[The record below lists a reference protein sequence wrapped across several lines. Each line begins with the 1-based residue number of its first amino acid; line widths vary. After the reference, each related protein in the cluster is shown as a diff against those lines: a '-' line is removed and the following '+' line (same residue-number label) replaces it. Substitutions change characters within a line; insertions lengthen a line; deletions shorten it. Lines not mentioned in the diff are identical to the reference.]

1 MDAYSRVQ
9 QLLGRR
15 TADSMLQKYVSA
27 YKREG
32 ACDGCIYGVSRNM
45 PVSVLPHGSV

>member
-1 MDAYSRVQ
+1 
-9 QLLGRR
+9 
-15 TADSMLQKYVSA
+15 MLQKYVSA

-45 PVSVLPHGSV
+45 SVSVLPHGSV